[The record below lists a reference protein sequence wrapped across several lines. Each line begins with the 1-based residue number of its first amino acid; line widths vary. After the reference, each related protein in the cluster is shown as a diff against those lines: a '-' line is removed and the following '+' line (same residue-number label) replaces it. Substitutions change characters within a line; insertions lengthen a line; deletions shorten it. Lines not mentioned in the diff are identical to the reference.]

1 MTTSAETE
9 INALDISTPQ
19 SGADTEA
26 PVSRRRWIIA
36 FILFLAVLSA
46 FFDRISVAVLFT
58 NTDFQNAMGTGFNP
72 TLLGLLMT
80 SFVFAYGCSGLLL
93 SFVGDLYGLRRS
105 LAIGTAFWGLF
116 MALMAGAGS
125 FTTMLSLRILLGIA
139 EGPQFAITN
148 SVVKRWFP
156 RHEQA
161 RANSIWMIGSP
172 LGSAIGFPLIIYL
185 ETTFG
190 WRSAFMFL
198 AVLNG
203 FIILPLVLMFLR
215 DQPPAPSVLAA
226 PAAPSETV
234 VQPSYL
240 SQVGL
245 YSRDWRFWM
254 LVIFNSAAL
263 IYLWGLNSWLPS
275 YLIKVR
281 GFDPRQ
287 TSLYSFLPF
296 FMMFLG
302 EVAAAI
308 LSDKIGRRAV
318 VCLGGLFSAGVA
330 MYAVSVVSD
339 AQTAALLIAV
349 SAFFWGSALPP
360 LFALSLQIIPAR
372 AIASGVGVFNG
383 VGNIVGAL
391 SPVAIGALIAHTG
404 SFDAGLMVLVGA
416 TIAGSA
422 AMLPLVR
429 RY

>member
-1 MTTSAETE
+1 MTTSADT
-9 INALDISTPQ
+9 DIDGLGMSLPPRKA
-19 SGADTEA
+19 GVEA
-26 PVSRRRWIIA
+26 PASRRRWIIA

-105 LAIGTAFWGLF
+105 LAIGTAFWGVF

-156 RHEQA
+156 RREQA

-172 LGSAIGFPLIIYL
+172 LGSAIGFPLMIYL

-203 FIILPLVLMFLR
+203 LIILPLVLMFLR
-215 DQPPAPSVLAA
+215 DHPPGASPLTAA
-226 PAAPSETV
+226 PTTPAETAR
-234 VQPSYL
+234 PSYL

-245 YSRDWRFWM
+245 YCRDWRFWI
-254 LVIFNSAAL
+254 LVVFNSAAL

-302 EVAAAI
+302 EVGAAA
-308 LSDKIGRRAV
+308 LSDRIGRRAII
-318 VCLGGLFSAGVA
+318 CLGGLFSAGVA

-360 LFALSLQIIPAR
+360 LFALSLQILPAR
-372 AIASGVGVFNG
+372 AVASGVGVFNG
-383 VGNIVGAL
+383 IGNIVGAL

-416 TIAGSA
+416 TILGSA
-422 AMLPLVR
+422 TMIPLVR

>member
-1 MTTSAETE
+1 MTTSADTD
-9 INALDISTPQ
+9 IDGLDMSLPP
-19 SGADTEA
+19 SKAGVEA
-26 PVSRRRWIIA
+26 PASRRRWIIA

-105 LAIGTAFWGLF
+105 LAIGTAFWGVF

-156 RHEQA
+156 RREQA

-172 LGSAIGFPLIIYL
+172 LGSAIGFPLMIYL

-203 FIILPLVLMFLR
+203 LIILPLVLMFLR
-215 DQPPAPSVLAA
+215 DHPPGASPLTAA
-226 PAAPSETV
+226 PTTPAETAR
-234 VQPSYL
+234 PSYL

-245 YSRDWRFWM
+245 YCRDWRFWI
-254 LVIFNSAAL
+254 LVVFNSAAL

-302 EVAAAI
+302 EVGAAA
-308 LSDKIGRRAV
+308 LSDRIGRRAII
-318 VCLGGLFSAGVA
+318 CLGGLFSAGVA

-360 LFALSLQIIPAR
+360 LFALSLQILPAR
-372 AIASGVGVFNG
+372 AVASGGGVFNG
-383 VGNIVGAL
+383 IGNIVGAL

-416 TIAGSA
+416 TILGSA
-422 AMLPLVR
+422 TMIPLVR